1 MNAKDTLKKIAD
13 ALNITS
19 KEDAKVEPAVEAPV
33 VETVEAPV
41 EDVKPVEETVENVEE
56 TKIENEETIKTDE
69 NTETDLEKDVVEDVK
84 EDAPEVK
91 SEAIQN
97 AEKAVE
103 KAEEM
108 KDEIK
113 KEEPS
118 EIDLLKSQLNE
129 LKDIIKQ
136 QSEVP
141 VIDEEPKGLIHN
153 PEGNVSKKTTKIGN
167 KGGDVISRVYQYI
180 NR

>member
-19 KEDAKVEPAVEAPV
+19 KEDVKVETAEAPV
-33 VETVEAPV
+33 VETVETPV
-41 EDVKPVEETVENVEE
+41 EDVKPVEETPVVE
-56 TKIENEETIKTDE
+56 T
-69 NTETDLEKDVVEDVK
+69 VEDVK
-84 EDAPEVK
+84 ETPETDLKEDVIKEDIKVKDDPEVK

-118 EIDLLKSQLNE
+118 ELDLLKTQLNE

-141 VIDEEPKGLIHN
+141 SIDEEPKGLIHN

-167 KGGDVISRVYQYI
+167 KGGDIVSRVYQYI

>member
-19 KEDAKVEPAVEAPV
+19 KEDAKVETAVETPV
-33 VETVEAPV
+33 VETVEAPI
-41 EDVKPVEETVENVEE
+41 EDVKQVEETPVVE
-56 TKIENEETIKTDE
+56 T
-69 NTETDLEKDVVEDVK
+69 VEDVK
-84 EDAPEVK
+84 ETPETDLKEDAIKEDIEAKDAPEVK

-97 AEKAVE
+97 AEKAVG

-118 EIDLLKSQLNE
+118 ELDLLKLQLNE

-141 VIDEEPKGLIHN
+141 SIDEEPKGLIHN

-167 KGGDVISRVYQYI
+167 KGGDIVSRVYQYI